1 MINNETHKIDY
12 YKNGNIQCEKYY
24 FDGKLHNENGPAA
37 IYYYENGNKYCEEY
51 YINNNFHNENGPA
64 EIYYYKNGNKQHEEY
79 YINDKL
85 HNESGPAIVKYH
97 KDGSIEHK
105 EYYIDGEF
113 VITNEEVEKYINS
126 TKPIRIKNINKLK
139 ILYNICK
146 TRNLEDKMNE
156 ISSKLLLKE
165 LQK

>member
-1 MINNETHKIDY
+1 MSNNETYKIDY

-24 FDGKLHNENGPAA
+24 FNGKLHNKNDPAM
-37 IYYYENGNKYCEEY
+37 IHYYENGNVQYKKYY
-51 YINNNFHNENGPA
+51 FNNKIHNKNGPA

-79 YINDKL
+79 RIKYKL

-113 VITNEEVEKYINS
+113 VMTNEEVKKYINS